1 MTMKSGLQERGL
13 RSPGTEGRPTSW
25 AKGAS
30 SELASGGHG
39 GPWAPR
45 LKAKR
50 CGREHRSGVPH
61 MRVAGRRLAL
71 GWLLDESVK

>member
-1 MTMKSGLQERGL
+1 MTTKSGLQERGL
-13 RSPGTEGRPTSW
+13 RSPGAEGRPTSW

-30 SELASGGHG
+30 LELASGGHG

-50 CGREHRSGVPH
+50 CRREHRLGVPH
-61 MRVAGRRLAL
+61 TLVAGKGLAR
-71 GWLLDESVK
+71 GWLLTGCSD